1 MVEAH
6 IDLKSHILG
15 HSGVNQLGGA
25 FVNGRPLPDAVRRK
39 IVEMAQAGA
48 RPCDISRILQVSN
61 GCVSKILCRF
71 YETGSIRPKA
81 IGGSK
86 PRVATDAV
94 VGKIAE
100 LKRECPSIFAWE
112 IRDRLIRS
120 GVCAHDNVPSVS
132 SINRVLRGL
141 FSEAQRRLQEESALL
156 PSDPSHPYIVPPNLR
171 LPVGENFGHFGA
183 LYVSS
188 SATASPS
195 STEHQTAP
203 ATPASPAMH
212 SRQNQFLHPTAAWP
226 SWCSSD
232 SLTALDKPSFY
243 YHSHIGVNCNTVNAT
258 TYPHPPPPPI
268 QSNLPQ
274 VSMEVSMP
282 LEKAVPCNASHECPS
297 AIVTCQDN
305 KIQAEAQ
312 YYLSTVA
319 GSATPSCVVTSAAPE
334 VWTPTV
340 ASFGT
345 LDWTGPAPSQKRSAA
360 DSGDSLSS
368 EPASPVTS
376 EGTERKPQVRSRT
389 SFTQKQ
395 VALLEREFEQSHYP
409 EYSTRERLSG
419 ETGLPESRIQVWFA
433 NRRAKYRK
441 SSRTTVAVVTEQTVT
456 PPVIPSSVDTAH
468 LTALTSMDISKVEA
482 SHYEGDGSRQPKA
495 WCYHPHEAWPDHSK
509 HPWFYDSTSAATATA
524 FYRASV
530 KSPMHLMS
538 SSQIQGPPQQPPPSE
553 RPPLSDSTSTE
564 SECLGS
570 GGEII
575 DCSAPFPMSTR
586 TDSTV
591 YFRDPQSTMT
601 TNYASTHPKNLVHSL
616 PQHPL
621 V

>member
-1 MVEAH
+1 
-6 IDLKSHILG
+6 
-15 HSGVNQLGGA
+15 
-25 FVNGRPLPDAVRRK
+25 
-39 IVEMAQAGA
+39 MAQAGA

-120 GVCAHDNVPSVS
+120 GVCGHDNVPSVS

-156 PSDPSHPYIVPPNLR
+156 PPDPSHPYAMPPNLR
-171 LPVGENFGHFGA
+171 LPVGETFSHFEA

-188 SATASPS
+188 SAAASPS
-195 STEHQTAP
+195 STEHQTTPTTP
-203 ATPASPAMH
+203 ATPAMH
-212 SRQNQFLHPTAAWP
+212 SRLNQFLHPAAAWP

-232 SLTALDKPSFY
+232 SLTALDKPPLY
-243 YHSHIGVNCNTVNAT
+243 YHSHIGANCTAANAT
-258 TYPHPPPPPI
+258 TCTHPPPPPPP

-274 VSMEVSMP
+274 VSSEVPLP
-282 LEKAVPCNASHECPS
+282 LEKAVACNASHECPS
-297 AIVTCQDN
+297 TTTACRDN
-305 KIQAEAQ
+305 KIQAGAQ
-312 YYLSTVA
+312 YYPSTVA
-319 GSATPSCVVTSAAPE
+319 TSGTSPCVATSAPPE
-334 VWTPTV
+334 VWTPSV
-340 ASFGT
+340 PSFGS
-345 LDWTGPAPSQKRSAA
+345 LDWTDPVPSQRRQAA
-360 DSGDSLSS
+360 DCVDSLSS

-376 EGTERKPQVRSRT
+376 EGTEMKLQVRSRT
-389 SFTQKQ
+389 AFTQKQ
-395 VALLEREFEQSHYP
+395 VAILEREFEQNHYP
-409 EYSTRERLSG
+409 EFSTRERLSG

-441 SSRTTVAVVTEQTVT
+441 SSRTTVAVVTERTIT
-456 PPVIPSSVDTAH
+456 PSLLPSSVETAH
-468 LTALTSMDISKVEA
+468 LTTLTSADMERAGA
-482 SHYEGDGSRQPKA
+482 SHYEGDSSRQPKA
-495 WCYHPHEAWPDHSK
+495 WRYHPYEAWLDHSK
-509 HPWFYDSTSAATATA
+509 HPWIYDSTAAATATA
-524 FYRASV
+524 FYNSSVITAEYHPDALQV
-530 KSPMHLMS
+530 KSPMNLMS
-538 SSQIQGPPQQPPPSE
+538 SCQVQVPPRQPPPNE
-553 RPPLSDSTSTE
+553 RPPLSDSASTE

-575 DCSAPFPMSTR
+575 DCSAPFPMSIR

-591 YFRDPQSTMT
+591 YFQDPQSIMT
-601 TNYASTHPKNLVHSL
+601 SSYASAHSKNLIHSL
-616 PQHPL
+616 PQHHL